1 MYNDKQENTHLYFFI
16 ARAALL
22 AEGVRAVRS
31 ELNLKEEV

>member
-16 ARAALL
+16 AYAILL
-22 AEGVRAVRS
+22 AEDVRAVRS

>member
-16 ARAALL
+16 VCAALL
-22 AEGVRAVRS
+22 AEDVRAVRS